1 MNGAGEVALLR
12 EEVARLGQRV
22 RALENNTREWAR
34 PAPAGAIHDVL
45 QAVSTEFSVP
55 VLTITSGRRDREV
68 ALARQVAMTLC
79 IQCLNTSVQRVARA
93 FGKDHATVRHAHNA
107 IWAREAWDAKLR
119 NRMNRVRAVF
129 A

>member
-1 MNGAGEVALLR
+1 MNPGALADLR
-12 EEVARLGQRV
+12 DQVEMLSRRV
-22 RALENNTREWAR
+22 RALENNTRELAA
-34 PAPAGAIHDVL
+34 PVPAGSIHDVL
-45 QAVSTEFSVP
+45 HAVSAEFSVP

-79 IQCLNTSVQRVARA
+79 IQCLNMSVQRVARA